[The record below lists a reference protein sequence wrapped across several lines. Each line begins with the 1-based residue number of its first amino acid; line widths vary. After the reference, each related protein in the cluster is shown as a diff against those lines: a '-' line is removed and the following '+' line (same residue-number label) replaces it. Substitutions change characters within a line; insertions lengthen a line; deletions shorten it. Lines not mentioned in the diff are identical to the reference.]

1 MSTEVGRRMN
11 ARVARDKRIAV
22 IMIMATH
29 ACQQEEHEKRDE
41 FPRTPVNS
49 Y

>member
-1 MSTEVGRRMN
+1 MN
-11 ARVARDKRIAV
+11 ARVARDKRINAV
-22 IMIMATH
+22 IMIMATY
-29 ACQQEEHEKRDE
+29 ACQREEHEKRDE